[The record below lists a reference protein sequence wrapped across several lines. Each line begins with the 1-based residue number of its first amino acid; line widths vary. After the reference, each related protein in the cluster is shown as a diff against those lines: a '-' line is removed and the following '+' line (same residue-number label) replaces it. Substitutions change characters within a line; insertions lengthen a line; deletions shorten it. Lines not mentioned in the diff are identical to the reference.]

1 MQLLPIGGLPNEP
14 HMTAPPPAPGS
25 GAPAPVASIGGHHFS
40 ARVAGSGPSTSSPR
54 KPRKKRTG
62 LVLGLLG
69 GGAVVAALTLTQVSA
84 NLGYDTAADDYADA
98 AAATDREKTL
108 LRTESTDL
116 QSVADSAELIL
127 ASENEAIPVA
137 AETEDALADAVA
149 EAAEV
154 AASAAELIDTDVPAA
169 GEKPLWFWELFGATT
184 QLDQYSDEAGQ
195 LADELTAE
203 AADVFAASDTVT
215 TSGLA
220 VVTNAGEAA
229 VAFEAAHVSARND
242 AVIALRNAAADA
254 SATATIDETTVTT
267 YATLQS
273 AAAEVVT
280 TEKAEL
286 AEKAGPLLNARLEI
300 EAFARS
306 LAPGVLL
313 EFDWAPIVNGAG
325 YNGSM
330 GGYTTWWW
338 DDPGRS
344 VIELSNSVAEQWPA
358 DRSKALVA
366 HEVGHAISVKCEDMY
381 DSSTQD
387 SIEKWATAWAISMGF
402 TDDANGVW
410 AYGYPPQNYI
420 DAAAGCR

>member
-1 MQLLPIGGLPNEP
+1 
-14 HMTAPPPAPGS
+14 MTALPSPQGPGASVPTMPA
-25 GAPAPVASIGGHHFS
+25 GGHQLSAYFS
-40 ARVAGSGPSTSSPR
+40 GHGLAAPPR

-62 LVLGLLG
+62 LVLGILG
-69 GGAVVAALTLTQVSA
+69 GAAVIAALTITQVAA
-84 NLGYDTAADDYADA
+84 NLGYDAAAETHADAVTAASS
-98 AAATDREKTL
+98 EKTL
-108 LRTESTDL
+108 LRGDNTDL
-116 QSVADSAELIL
+116 QAVTESAQLIL
-127 ASENEAIPVA
+127 DSENEAIA
-137 AETEDALADAVA
+137 AGAEAEDALTTAVADA
-149 EAAEV
+149 EGAAQ
-154 AASAAELIDTDVPAA
+154 AADDLIATDLPTA
-169 GEKPLWFWELFGATT
+169 GEKPTWFWELFGETS
-184 QLDQYSDEAGQ
+184 QLEQQRADALQ
-195 LADELTAE
+195 LTDDLTAE
-203 AADVFAASDTVT
+203 AADVFDASDAVT
-215 TSGLA
+215 ESGIALI
-220 VVTNAGEAA
+220 TTAGEAA
-229 VAFEAAHVSARND
+229 TAFEKAHLSTRND
-242 AVIALRNAAADA
+242 AVIALRDAAADA
-254 SATATIDETTVTT
+254 IATTTIDENAVTT
-267 YATLQS
+267 YSALQS
-273 AAAEVVT
+273 AAAQVVSA
-280 TEKAEL
+280 EKAEL
-286 AEKAGPLLNARLEI
+286 AEKSGPLMNARLEI

-420 DAAAGCR
+420 DAAKKCR